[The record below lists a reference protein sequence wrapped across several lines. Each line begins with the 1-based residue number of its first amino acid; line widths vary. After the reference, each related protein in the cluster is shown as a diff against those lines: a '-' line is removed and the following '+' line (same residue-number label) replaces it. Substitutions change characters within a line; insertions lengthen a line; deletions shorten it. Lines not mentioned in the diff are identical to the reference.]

1 MTFTDGREQ
10 LRQRHFERSGE
21 LFGVLLIDVVTLA
34 DGDHGCVGDTR
45 SAAQLSGR
53 QLIFAQIIVN
63 ADVAGVFRIEPHAAL
78 GKVGVER
85 AQMRRLYL
93 AELDVTDRGVDARQQ
108 ALIPGVGARP
118 QIVFAVFHPYLG
130 ELGKAD
136 VFVEHLPL
144 QTAFLKQRGLP
155 LHFLLDL
162 LSGHVRLR
170 LPCHGFA
177 DLLAGHIVA
186 AGHNE
191 AVGIIPLFDGC
202 QFFHLLL
209 YLLFFPLTSCIFSLL
224 TPRDAVIC
232 TLWLLR
238 QMGSHHSQNH

>member
-1 MTFTDGREQ
+1 MLDRLARERLVTFTDGRKQ

-21 LFGVLLIDVVTLA
+21 LLGVLPVDVVTLA
-34 DGDHGCVGDTR
+34 NGDHRRVRESRTT
-45 SAAQLSGR
+45 AQLSGR

-63 ADVAGVFRIEPHAAL
+63 ADVAGVFGVEPDAAL
-78 GKVGVER
+78 GKIGIER

-93 AELDVTDRGVDARQQ
+93 AELDVTDRGVDPRQQ
-108 ALIPGVGARP
+108 ALISGVGARP
-118 QIVFAVFHPYLG
+118 QVIFAVFHPYLG

-136 VFVEHLPL
+136 VFVEHLSF
-144 QTAFLKQRGLP
+144 QTALLKQRGLP

-162 LSGHVRLR
+162 LGSHVRLR

-177 DLLAGHIVA
+177 DLLAGHVVA

-202 QFFHLLL
+202 YLDHLHILQKN
-209 YLLFFPLTSCIFSLL
+209 YN
-224 TPRDAVIC
+224 
-232 TLWLLR
+232 LR
-238 QMGSHHSQNH
+238 KQSNKQA